1 MNSIHLDL
9 LLLQALDKFVKKLN
23 LDVNVPKL
31 QDLYG
36 YSPEYFMEKLSIAR
50 SIAVELFRR
59 YRLTWWDVFIES
71 DIGKERLLIAKEI
84 NVDRRDRVLDVGCG
98 RGYFT
103 YALSRYS
110 RCIVGID
117 LMNSGGRRGW
127 WDHFNKALIL
137 LGIKQWVSGI
147 RANGSKIPFNDGYFN
162 LAAMAHSMRNF
173 KGEEELIRT
182 LREMKRVV
190 RNGGY
195 VVIVENLPVSL
206 DLKQY
211 LHLKLHNIRVHVLGD
226 ELPYPDTNELLGMV
240 NYVGFRDIE
249 ISIIDHGL
257 NATPAIYYISPSN
270 SKFNKDLFDNYIET
284 VKIIRLYGEAST
296 PIVIIKATV

>member
-9 LLLQALDKFVKKLN
+9 LLLQALDKLIKKLN
-23 LDVNVPKL
+23 LDINVPKL

-36 YSPEYFMEKLSIAR
+36 YPPEYFMEKLSIAR
-50 SIAVELFRR
+50 AIAVELFRR
-59 YRLTWWDVFIES
+59 HRLTWWDIFVES
-71 DIGKERLLIAKEI
+71 GIGKERLLIAKET
-84 NVDRRDRVLDVGCG
+84 NVGRRDKVLDVGCG

-117 LMNSGGRRGW
+117 LMNNIGRQGW

-137 LGIKQWVSGI
+137 LGIRQWVSGI
-147 RANGSKIPFNDGYFN
+147 RANASKIPFKDGYFD
-162 LAAMAHSMRNF
+162 LAAMVHSMRNF
-173 KGEEELIRT
+173 KSKEEIIRT
-182 LREMKRVV
+182 LKEMKRVV

-211 LHLKLHNIRVHVLGD
+211 LHSKLHNIRIHVLGD
-226 ELPYPDTNELLGMV
+226 ELPYPNINELLRMV
-240 NYVGFRDIE
+240 NYVGFRDID
-249 ISIIDHGL
+249 ISIVDHGL

-270 SKFNKDLFDNYIET
+270 SKFNKNLFGNYVET
-284 VKIIRLYGEAST
+284 VKMIRLYGEAST
-296 PIVIIKATV
+296 PIAIIKVTV